1 MGVCTT
7 FTPLGFSE
15 FDTYRP
21 SEIVFSSRATAEKV
35 LNLRTGIYKLEIVGA
50 GGGGG
55 GVWSKNA
62 AYFPGGGSGAAF
74 VGEIMLT
81 EGQYKVRV
89 GTKGSVGGVNYN
101 GSAGS
106 SSYLK
111 SGSNTIAEAGGGGNG
126 IFAGGAGAG
135 GTITTNNSFI
145 VTTNLRT
152 NGKSGDGSHLWSPV
166 PGGASVYGGF
176 GFGGTST
183 GAADDGFI
191 RLTYLRQSEVA

>member
-1 MGVCTT
+1 MGIGTS
-7 FTPLGFSE
+7 FNPLGFSE
-15 FDTYRP
+15 FHTYQP
-21 SEIVFSSRATAEKV
+21 AEIVFTSRATAEKI

-55 GVWSKNA
+55 GVWSSNG

-74 VGEIMLT
+74 VGEIFLT
-81 EGQYKVRV
+81 EGQYAVKV

-101 GSAGS
+101 GSAGG

-111 SGSNTIAEAGGGGNG
+111 SGSNTIAEAGGGKNG
-126 IFAGGAGAG
+126 IFSGGAGAG
-135 GTITTNNSFI
+135 GVISTNNSFI
-145 VTTNLRT
+145 KSTDLQV
-152 NGKSGDGSHLWSPV
+152 NGNSGNGSHLWSPV
-166 PGGASVYGGF
+166 PGGASVYGGY

-191 RLTYLRQSEVA
+191 RLTYLRQLEVA